1 MGFPG
6 ERERDQMY
14 IKCMVSYRARYN
26 VYVHVQP
33 MHAIMIGSY
42 VKCIVS
48 YRARY
53 NVYVHVQPMH
63 AIMKG
68 NHVKYSFLSCTL

>member
-26 VYVHVQP
+26 VYVQVQP
-33 MHAIMIGSY
+33 MHVIMIGSY
-42 VKCIVS
+42 VKYIVS
-48 YRARY
+48 YRVRY
-53 NVYVHVQPMH
+53 NV
-63 AIMKG
+63 
-68 NHVKYSFLSCTL
+68 